1 MQEAV
6 EGVVGRLQVKEHLAH
21 LGVIQLIGGRHA
33 AQGLQ
38 PAGARRSGVCRGGPS
53 RSLTGDRRVRAG
65 TLTTG

>member
-21 LGVIQLIGGRHA
+21 LGVIQLIRGRHA

-38 PAGARRSGVCRGGPS
+38 PVGARC
-53 RSLTGDRRVRAG
+53 
-65 TLTTG
+65 